1 MQDQRQDMEEPNVE
15 AQMSGRRFLG
25 ILIGE
30 HRTVVAQIR
39 HRDGDTDGLVR
50 LYLNAQR
57 LLWRL

>member
-1 MQDQRQDMEEPNVE
+1 MEEPNVE